1 MDAQSVV
8 GIVVG
13 ALFLAG
19 LNGAVIPWVPGPLF
33 ILIGAVVWAIFTHF
47 AVVGVGRLVI
57 LLALATLTL
66 LVNVVAGPL
75 GARRSG
81 GSRWSVV
88 GAIIGGIVGL
98 FFGPFG
104 LVLGPVVGAV
114 AGEMLR
120 AGDVEGSLRTGVG
133 ALIGMVAGIAADFV
147 ISIAMIG
154 LFLWWVWRA

>member
-1 MDAQSVV
+1 MDSQTVV

-13 ALFLAG
+13 TLFVAG
-19 LNGAVIPWVPGPLF
+19 LVGALIPWIPGPLF
-33 ILIGAVVWAIFTHF
+33 ILIGVLVWAVATQF
-47 AVVGVGRLVI
+47 AVIGVGRLVI
-57 LLALATLTL
+57 LITLALTTL
-66 LVNVVAGPL
+66 LVNFVAGPI

>member
-1 MDAQSVV
+1 MDAPTVV

-13 ALFLAG
+13 VLFLAG
-19 LNGAVIPWVPGPLF
+19 LIGALIPWIPGPLF
-33 ILIGAVVWAIFTHF
+33 ILVGALVWAVATHF
-47 AVVGVGRLVI
+47 AVIGVGRLGI
-57 LLALATLTL
+57 LVALATLTL
-66 LVNVVAGPL
+66 LVNFVAGPL

-88 GAIIGGIVGL
+88 GAIVGGIVGVFL
-98 FFGPFG
+98 GPFG

-120 AGDVEGSLRTGVG
+120 AGDVEGSVRTGVG
-133 ALIGMVAGIAADFV
+133 ALIGMAAGIAADFV
-147 ISIAMIG
+147 ISVTMIG